1 MKDSFCPKCGQAAEL
16 SARFCSA
23 CGSPIERNGKTA
35 AASSKRSGLRDVLI
49 IGGLIV
55 AVGVAFLYFYESP
68 VKPAPRT
75 EVPAGHEGMSSAM
88 LENLPTEYGPLVK
101 AGNDFMDQQNFP
113 LAAELYRRALAIDS
127 TSPDVRTDFGACLH
141 GMGLVHRA
149 IEEFHRVIS
158 EHPEHGIANFNLGVV
173 YFGNGENDSA
183 LYYLEKYV
191 KGNPEGTPA
200 DMAREYLKQIGS

>member
-1 MKDSFCPKCGQAAEL
+1 
-16 SARFCSA
+16 
-23 CGSPIERNGKTA
+23 
-35 AASSKRSGLRDVLI
+35 
-49 IGGLIV
+49 
-55 AVGVAFLYFYESP
+55 
-68 VKPAPRT
+68 
-75 EVPAGHEGMSSAM
+75 MSSAM